1 MVTATQTVTR
11 LEILDLVR
19 DALTF
24 AALKVTYDGS
34 LEDDERMREVDR
46 IMRTY
51 RALEAGAAV
60 EPV

>member
-1 MVTATQTVTR
+1 MVTATQTVSR

-24 AALKVTYDGS
+24 AALKVNYDGS
-34 LEDDERMREVDR
+34 LKDDERMREVDR

-51 RALEAGAAV
+51 RALEAGAEV